1 MPFKVQL
8 SAQLQTNK
16 LPHAILL
23 HGPIGSGKSELA
35 QWLIATLACH
45 QPLQNGAEF
54 APCGHCKACLL
65 IKSYT
70 YPDHLKLMPHG
81 ASLGVDDIRH
91 ANSFIEKTAQLGGYK
106 TVLIPEAEAMTMAAA
121 NALLKTLE
129 EPTKNSVLVLLASD
143 IEMLLP
149 TIVSR
154 CHVLSIRSVVGKA
167 LFEKLNGNGHGVVDI
182 LPSDQDF
189 YNLSHLAELSDHETY
204 QTYIEFRNLYIAFLH
219 NQASEHS
226 LLQLALDTPHSVRWL
241 EKITCNLL
249 RQAQLPK
256 NDKQSD
262 GEEINLPI
270 DVFND
275 LYKVIIKH
283 TKVIKSYTQ
292 ANEQFVIE
300 QLLMALNDIVKSSTR
315 R

>member
-1 MPFKVQL
+1 MSFTVQL
-8 SAQLQTNK
+8 TAQMQANK

-23 HGPIGSGKSELA
+23 HGPIGSGKTELA
-35 QWLIATLACH
+35 HWLTSALACH
-45 QPLQNGAEF
+45 QPVYNGAEIN
-54 APCGHCKACLL
+54 ACQQCKACLL
-65 IKSYT
+65 IKSQT
-70 YPDHLKLMPHG
+70 YPDHLTLMAHG

-91 ANSFIEKTAQLGGYK
+91 ANSFLEKTAQLGGYK
-106 TVLIPEAEAMTMAAA
+106 TVLIPDAQAMTIAAA

-129 EPTKNSVLVLLASD
+129 EPTKNSLLVLMVRD
-143 IEMLLP
+143 IDMLLP

-167 LFEKLNGNGHGVVDI
+167 LFEKLGAQALGQSEI
-182 LPSDQDF
+182 LKSEENY
-189 YNLSHLAELSDHETY
+189 YNLTHLPELSESEVY
-204 QTYIEFRNLYIAFLH
+204 QGYMAFRQHYIAFL
-219 NQASEHS
+219 NGQTNEHS
-226 LLQLALDTPHSVRWL
+226 LLQLALQTPHAIRWL

-249 RQAQLPK
+249 RQAQFPQ
-256 NDKQSD
+256 NDEQSD
-262 GEEINLPI
+262 TAEINLPI
-270 DVFND
+270 DVFNQ

-292 ANEQFVIE
+292 ANEQFVVE